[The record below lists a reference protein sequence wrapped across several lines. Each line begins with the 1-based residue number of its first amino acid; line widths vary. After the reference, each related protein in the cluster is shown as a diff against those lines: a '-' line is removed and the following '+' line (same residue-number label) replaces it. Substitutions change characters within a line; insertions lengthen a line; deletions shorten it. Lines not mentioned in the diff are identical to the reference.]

1 MTTRQDAW
9 SKDEDVLLAETV
21 LRYIREG
28 KTQMKA
34 FEEVGHRLSRTPQA
48 CGFRWNANLRKHYKQ
63 AIELA
68 KESRKKLAEAPINV
82 ETQFGEIGGQSIN
95 TFDQVIRQLEQLK
108 GDYYKQNETSSDERH
123 SDIQSLKQRLTQYE
137 RLIDEI
143 YNKIHEVKKLNSK

>member
-143 YNKIHEVKKLNSK
+143 YNKIHEVKKIEQ